1 MRAGRAFLVAAVLAG
16 VMASGGGLAGAT
28 TSTPGHVAI
37 TGQGSTLAALA
48 FTTWTEK
55 AQDQGL
61 NVNYTA
67 TSSPAGL
74 SAYAAGTATFAASE
88 AEFSELY
95 PTTPDYLSRIPRGFA
110 YAPDVG
116 SAVALMYHVALTS
129 AGKVAVTDLHLS
141 PLTVARIFMH
151 IITTWTSPTIS
162 QDNEGF
168 VLPHEPITLDLRS
181 GQSGTTALF
190 YDFVKHATRP
200 STRPGQQLTSSRP
213 RRACLGCRDNP
224 SGFGKGPGFDPSRAR
239 TSRRRAS
246 PPRRV
251 SGRSATTSSATPS
264 STTTTWLGWR
274 TRRGTGSSRT
284 PRTSMQL
291 CSRPRWRRIP
301 RRHWRASMTARH
313 RWPTRCRSIR
323 T

>member
-16 VMASGGGLAGAT
+16 VLASGGGLAGAT

-37 TGQGSTLAALA
+37 TGQGSTYAALA

-55 AQDQGL
+55 AQNQGL

-129 AGKVAVTDLHLS
+129 AGKVPVTYLHLS

-151 IITTWTSPTIS
+151 IIQTWTSPTIS
-162 QDNEGF
+162 KDNKGL

-190 YDFVKHATRP
+190 YDFVKHADP
-200 STRPGQQLTSSRP
+200 SQFARPGQQPTTSRRRSRVW
-213 RRACLGCRDNP
+213 DVVTTP
-224 SGFGKGPGFDPSRAR
+224 SGFGKGPGFESFSGSDQQAESISGHGRA
-239 TSRRRAS
+239 
-246 PPRRV
+246 
-251 SGRSATTSSATPS
+251 SGRSATTSSATQPPVQ
-264 STTTTWLGWR
+264 R
-274 TRRGTGSSRT
+274 RRGLDGERGPATGCCPLRQEH
-284 PRTSMQL
+284 RR
-291 CSRPRWRRIP
+291 RPEVGHAGAGYLGDTGGRL
-301 RRHWRASMTARH
+301 
-313 RWPTRCRSIR
+313 
-323 T
+323 

>member
-16 VMASGGGLAGAT
+16 VLASGGGLAGAT

-37 TGQGSTLAALA
+37 TGQGSTYAALA

-55 AQDQGL
+55 AQNQGL

-129 AGKVAVTDLHLS
+129 AGKVPVTYLHLS

-151 IITTWTSPTIS
+151 IIQTWTSPTIS
-162 QDNEGF
+162 KDNKGL

-190 YDFVKHATRP
+190 YDFVKHADP
-200 STRPGQQLTSSRP
+200 SQFATWAAANDFPTTSRVW
-213 RRACLGCRDNP
+213 DVVTTP
-224 SGFGKGPGFDPSRAR
+224 SGFGKGPGFESFSGSDQQAESISAASGLWSIGYDEFGYALQYNDDVAWMENAVRQLGVALR
-239 TSRRRAS
+239 QEHRRRPEVGHAGAGYLGDTG
-246 PPRRV
+246 
-251 SGRSATTSSATPS
+251 GR
-264 STTTTWLGWR
+264 L
-274 TRRGTGSSRT
+274 
-284 PRTSMQL
+284 
-291 CSRPRWRRIP
+291 
-301 RRHWRASMTARH
+301 
-313 RWPTRCRSIR
+313 
-323 T
+323 